1 MKTPTEDMQTQADP
15 GERKHWLYRSE
26 NLPKLWLI
34 QIAILVLAVVPE
46 FFIHHHLYFEAQGF
60 SLDGSFGF
68 YAWYG
73 FLTCAGMVALAK
85 VLGIFLKR
93 KDTYYD
99 E

>member
-1 MKTPTEDMQTQADP
+1 M
-15 GERKHWLYRSE
+15 
-26 NLPKLWLI
+26 
-34 QIAILVLAVVPE
+34 LALLPE
-46 FFIHHHLYFEAQGF
+46 FFLHHHPHFEESGF
-60 SLDGSFGF
+60 TLDGGFGF

-85 VLGIFLKR
+85 ILGIFLKR